1 MAAKRRTTAWMLS
14 WLCILGIVYASLYP
28 FEDWRNQDIAPWSF
42 VLAPWPKYNTW
53 FDINSNVLG
62 YSPLGFWLCLAC
74 MRSAQSRIV
83 SWLLAAA
90 GSCLLSFSMESGQTF
105 LPMRVPSQFDW
116 MLNTLGGMVG
126 ATLAVV
132 LERRGWLYHWT
143 QFRRQWLTPD
153 ASGSL
158 VLLALW
164 PLALLF
170 PVTVPLGLGHVMEG
184 LRRVVSESF
193 PQIEM
198 VFFAVFDGWIQP
210 ITPVI
215 EMLCVFLGLLVPGLL
230 AVLLC
235 RQLVQRL
242 AAVMLITCAALLFT
256 ALSATLTYGPE
267 HAWHWL
273 TPPSISGLALGL
285 CGLCLLLNRSESWLL
300 WVLLSA
306 ELLLLLMLNLS
317 PVSTYYEQTMQTWEQ
332 GRFIRFHGLTLW
344 LNWLWPWALLI
355 WAGWR
360 LRHRSLASHRL

>member
-1 MAAKRRTTAWMLS
+1 MATKRRTTAWMLS
-14 WLCILGIVYASLYP
+14 WLCVLVIVYASLYP
-28 FEDWRNQDIAPWSF
+28 FEDWRNQEIAPWSF

-53 FDINSNVLG
+53 FDINSNILG

-74 MRSAQSRIV
+74 MRSGQSRTA
-83 SWLLAAA
+83 SWVLAAA
-90 GSCLLSFSMESGQTF
+90 GSCLLSFSMESTQTF
-105 LPMRVPSQFDW
+105 LPTRVPSQLDW
-116 MLNTLGGMVG
+116 LLNTLGGMTG
-126 ATLAVV
+126 AALAVV

-170 PVTVPLGLGHVMEG
+170 PVTVPLGLGHVVDAIRRLFAEISPQFDSMFSAMLEG
-184 LRRVVSESF
+184 L
-193 PQIEM
+193 
-198 VFFAVFDGWIQP
+198 IQP
-210 ITPVI
+210 MSPVF

-230 AVLLC
+230 AMALC
-235 RQLVQRL
+235 QKLAQRL
-242 AAVMLITCAALLFT
+242 TALLLITCAALLFT

-273 TPPSISGLALGL
+273 TPQSFSGLALGV
-285 CGLCLLLNRSESWLL
+285 CGLCLLLNRSERWLL
-300 WVLLSA
+300 WALLVAQS
-306 ELLLLLMLNLS
+306 LLLLMLNLS

-332 GRFIRFHGLTLW
+332 GRFIRLHGLTPW
-344 LNWLWPWALLI
+344 LNWLWPWALVV

-360 LRHRSLASHRL
+360 LRHQGLHSPRL